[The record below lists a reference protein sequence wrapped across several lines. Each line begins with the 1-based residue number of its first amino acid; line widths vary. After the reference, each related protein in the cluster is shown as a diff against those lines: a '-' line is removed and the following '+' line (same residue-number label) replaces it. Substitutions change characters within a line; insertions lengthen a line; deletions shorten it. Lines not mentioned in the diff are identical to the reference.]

1 VKKVKNLTKMSLVE
15 KAEEALKDA
24 VAGVIQEHKQ
34 LGLLLVIWRN
44 GKVVHVPPEELEV
57 RETKRNYKTAKKNK

>member
-1 VKKVKNLTKMSLVE
+1 MSLVE
-15 KAEEALKDA
+15 KAEAALKDA

-34 LGLLLVIWRN
+34 LGLPLVIWRN

-57 RETKRNYKTAKKNK
+57 RESKAKYRSGGKRKG

>member
-1 VKKVKNLTKMSLVE
+1 MSLVE
-15 KAEEALKDA
+15 KAEAALKDA

-34 LGLLLVIWRN
+34 LGLPLVIWRN

-57 RETKRNYKTAKKNK
+57 RETKRNYKTVKKNK